1 MTEGRLAR
9 LKRIRRL
16 RRRRRFVFL
25 AILVLTAGA
34 GLYFALGAT
43 DSEKPQALDEEERIA
58 PTTVADP
65 ASPSPG
71 AASPSPETEVAVT
84 PPLYFSG
91 TGTWSYAEPVNDAV
105 VGDAGTLLQYD
116 VAVENGLELDAAE
129 FGAFVNATL
138 ADDRSWTAGGAWRF
152 QQVAEGAGADFTVYL
167 ASPEQRAYLCGSQNT
182 TVSCR
187 NGDNVVINS
196 ARWITGV
203 DHWDGTL
210 DTYRQYAVNHEVG
223 HRLGHGHEVCPAD
236 GETSPVMAQ
245 QTYQLAGCVGN
256 AWPFPDGTTYV
267 SGPVGDYNGPDL
279 PPDDFVDQ

>member
-1 MTEGRLAR
+1 VTEGRLDR
-9 LKRIRRL
+9 KRRL
-16 RRRRRFVFL
+16 RRRRRFVFF
-25 AILVLTAGA
+25 AILVVMAGA
-34 GLYFALGAT
+34 GLYFAFGIGG
-43 DSEKPQALDEEERIA
+43 SEKPQALDEDERIA
-58 PTTVADP
+58 PTSIADP
-65 ASPSPG
+65 NSPDVISPSIP
-71 AASPSPETEVAVT
+71 PEVAAEVT

-91 TGTWSYAEPVNDAV
+91 TGTWTYATPVNNAV
-105 VGDAGTLLQYD
+105 VGDSGTLLQYD

-138 ADDRSWTAGGAWRF
+138 ADARSWTAGGAWRF

-203 DHWDGTL
+203 EHWDGTL

>member
-1 MTEGRLAR
+1 M
-9 LKRIRRL
+9 
-16 RRRRRFVFL
+16 FL
-25 AILVLTAGA
+25 AILVLTAGT
-34 GLYFALGAT
+34 GLYFALSSA

-65 ASPSPG
+65 TPSAEP
-71 AASPSPETEVAVT
+71 SPSPEVQAEVT

-91 TGTWSYAEPVNDAV
+91 TGTWTYAEPVSDEVA
-105 VGDAGTLLQYD
+105 GDAGTLLQYD

-129 FGAFVNATL
+129 FGAFVHATL
-138 ADDRSWTAGGAWRF
+138 ADSRSWTAGGAWRF

-196 ARWITGV
+196 ARWLTGV

-223 HRLGHGHEVCPAD
+223 HRLGHGHEVCPSTGAV
-236 GETSPVMAQ
+236 SPVMAQ
-245 QTYQLAGCVGN
+245 QTYQLAGCTGN
-256 AWPFPDGTTYV
+256 AWPFPDGSTYV